1 LHVSESP
8 LEQNETVYVE
18 LKVDSSPA
26 WMSQLADRMNIS
38 TDVYQAQV
46 NYFQSK
52 KKRTR
57 FRNTKNN
64 IFLLTRLSSSF
75 CPFHGPVVSVDA

>member
-1 LHVSESP
+1 MHVSESP

-52 KKRTR
+52 KKEQDFEIQKT
-57 FRNTKNN
+57 
-64 IFLLTRLSSSF
+64 IFF
-75 CPFHGPVVSVDA
+75 F